1 MPARRTVDPN
11 GVERTTEMV
20 ALRLTHSQ
28 LDTVLSLAK
37 LRDKSVSHTLRALIV
52 EEAER
57 LGLGNVEEQA
67 ERNDV

>member
-20 ALRLTHSQ
+20 ALRLTESQ
-28 LDTVLSLAK
+28 LATILAIAK
-37 LRDKSVSHTLRALIV
+37 QRDKSVSYTMRALIA

-57 LGLGNVEEQA
+57 VGLNVQEQT
-67 ERNDV
+67 EGHGV

>member
-20 ALRLTHSQ
+20 ALRLTSSQ
-28 LDTVLSLAK
+28 LETVLKIAK
-37 LRDKSVSHTLRALIV
+37 GRDKSVSHILRALIM

-57 LGLGNVEEQA
+57 IGLSDVEEQA
-67 ERNDV
+67 EGHNV

>member
-20 ALRLTHSQ
+20 ALRLTESQ
-28 LDTVLSLAK
+28 LATILTIAK
-37 LRDKSVSHTLRALIV
+37 QRDKSVSHTLRSLIA

-57 LGLGNVEEQA
+57 TGLVEEPT
-67 ERNDV
+67 EGDSV

>member
-20 ALRLTHSQ
+20 ALRLTESQ
-28 LDTVLSLAK
+28 LTTILTIAK
-37 LRDKSVSHTLRALIV
+37 QRDKSVSYTLRSLIA

-57 LGLGNVEEQA
+57 IGLVEEQT
-67 ERNDV
+67 EGDSV

>member
-20 ALRLTHSQ
+20 ALRLTESQ
-28 LDTVLSLAK
+28 LATILAIAK
-37 LRDKSVSHTLRALIV
+37 QRDKSVSYTMRALIA

-57 LGLGNVEEQA
+57 TGLNVQEQT
-67 ERNDV
+67 EGDSV

>member
-11 GVERTTEMV
+11 GVERTSEMV

-28 LDTVLSLAK
+28 LETILAIAK
-37 LRDKSVSHTLRALIV
+37 QREKSVSHTLRALIS

-57 LGLGNVEEQA
+57 VGLS
-67 ERNDV
+67 DVTE

>member
-20 ALRLTHSQ
+20 ALRLTESQ
-28 LDTVLSLAK
+28 LTTILAIAK
-37 LRDKSVSHTLRALIV
+37 QRDRSVSHTLRSLIA

-57 LGLGNVEEQA
+57 IGLVEEQT
-67 ERNDV
+67 ERDSV

>member
-11 GVERTTEMV
+11 GIERTTEMV

-28 LDTVLSLAK
+28 LETVLKIAK
-37 LRDKSVSHTLRALIV
+37 DRDKSVSHTLRSLIT

-57 LGLGNVEEQA
+57 LGISNVEEQA
-67 ERNDV
+67 ERNNV